1 MPCLKIANAQFR
13 TRVVWCQKRTLYQL
27 RHNWRCPCLRFFRYF
42 ANALVQWFTLKPKL
56 RGRESRPT
64 FFSLI
69 RGKSLQA
76 IFNRYLWPMRCRD
89 ICSDRK
95 LFYKIGHGGKS
106 PYILL
111 RRQYASK
118 WYNLEPGLKPYLHGD
133 HSGFNALT
141 MTEISNELKNAF
153 AHLGT
158 NTAKLILPWYNCSK
172 ISAQFRSCTQR
183 VFKCTYLYLL
193 LRTR

>member
-1 MPCLKIANAQFR
+1 MVHAETQTPRTWIEAQFI
-13 TRVVWCQKRTLYQL
+13 
-27 RHNWRCPCLRFFRYF
+27 
-42 ANALVQWFTLKPKL
+42 
-56 RGRESRPT
+56 
-64 FFSLI
+64 SLI
-69 RGKSLQA
+69 RGKSFKA
-76 IFNRYLWPMRCRD
+76 ISNHYLWPMRSRD

-95 LFYKIGHGGKS
+95 LFYKIGCRGKS

-118 WYNLEPGLKPYLHGD
+118 WDNLEPGLKPYLHGD

-183 VFKCTYLYLL
+183 VFNCTYLYLL
-193 LRTR
+193 LRTRKFLILMVQICRVKLILCPK